1 MISITIPVS
10 EWYDET
16 HHEIIQIKKPMV
28 LNMEHSLISIS
39 KWESFYKKAFL
50 TSEKTTEEWFYYFYC
65 MLLNPAGIDRRIFY
79 MTPQTEFQRV
89 QEYMADPMTATTIS
103 KTDEEKKSPR
113 IMTSEELYCAMSML
127 NVPYECQKWH
137 INRLIVLLEV
147 CAIRNAPDKKMSKA
161 QTASSWAKTNAR
173 NRAKF
178 KSKG

>member
-1 MISITIPVS
+1 
-10 EWYDET
+10 
-16 HHEIIQIKKPMV
+16 
-28 LNMEHSLISIS
+28 
-39 KWESFYKKAFL
+39 
-50 TSEKTTEEWFYYFYC
+50 
-65 MLLNPAGIDRRIFY
+65 
-79 MTPQTEFQRV
+79 
-89 QEYMADPMTATTIS
+89 
-103 KTDEEKKSPR
+103 
-113 IMTSEELYCAMSML
+113 MSML